1 VLTFLAFC
9 FLSVGC
15 SLRPGLKRVRENTL
29 GYSSKQSCPTAEG
42 MFCRLR
48 VRSCAG
54 SLPLQAAYSSEL
66 LYIITLWLTK
76 CSVSLLLLRIS
87 PQKEHQWTSY
97 GILGSSTLFMF
108 ISTFIVAFRCNVAEP
123 WVLIDAHCVNLV
135 RQLCCRPEC
144 C

>member
-1 VLTFLAFC
+1 VLTFLACC

-15 SLRPGLKRVRENTL
+15 SLHPGLKRFRENTL
-29 GYSSKQSCPTAEG
+29 GYSFRQSYPIAKG
-42 MFCRLR
+42 MYCRLR
-48 VRSCAG
+48 VRSYSS

-87 PQKEHQWTSY
+87 PQKEHQWASY

-108 ISTFIVAFRCNVAEP
+108 ISTMIVAFRCNVAEP
-123 WVLIDAHCVNLV
+123 WVFIDAHCVNLV
-135 RQLCCRPEC
+135 RQLWCRSSCC
-144 C
+144 